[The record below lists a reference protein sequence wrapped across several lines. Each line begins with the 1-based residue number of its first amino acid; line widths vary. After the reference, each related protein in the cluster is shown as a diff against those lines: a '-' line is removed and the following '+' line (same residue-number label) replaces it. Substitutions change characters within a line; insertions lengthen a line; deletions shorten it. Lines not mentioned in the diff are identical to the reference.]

1 MTPSPPAH
9 DGRDR
14 AHIVA
19 DAVRAVRAALP
30 AWTGRNPADPGRAL
44 IESCADMAEAL
55 RDRVNR
61 APDRHRLEL
70 LGLLGP
76 RPYPAAPART
86 DVLFQLAAPAP
97 EPVRVPVGLE
107 VSTSPPAGAGEPVV
121 FSTVAEAV
129 VNPCVLVAAGR
140 FAQRGAAGGAVEGT
154 LVPFADERGDGPF
167 AGPPF
172 HLNLPSYEDVAPG
185 DDRPPPE
192 PAAYALVVL
201 SVAVPGTRVA
211 LDITPVG
218 APADLGSWEAWQ
230 GTHWSACRTVTR
242 SVGPDGRVRVTLDVP
257 ATHAPARL
265 LLDPPDDEGGARAR
279 QLRDVGLVRLAPPG
293 TGIRALALDPA
304 LSVTV
309 PVVQARVVLEEELGI
324 ATGAPGER
332 LCFAHPPMLRAT
344 DTLAVEAVE
353 EGRALRWT
361 YVPSLAGS
369 GPGDRHFTLDAR
381 SGEAVFAPVAGT
393 GRGALRHGAPLP
405 AGAMVRVPRYL
416 TGGGAGGNV
425 PARTITVLRTP
436 LPYVSAVT
444 NPAPATG
451 GTDAETPAECAERL
465 PLGSPF
471 PERAVTPH
479 DYEQLALAASAGMAR
494 IHHVRTDD
502 DGSLDPARNYVLARP
517 AGIELRFVLD
527 AGTPSLPSGT
537 EITTRDDGLVFTTQD
552 EATRAATRI
561 AGVAPLFPDP
571 RVTGARDALAAG
583 DYLANGPVK
592 GPYRTGAQV
601 TLALVHLPADTAL
614 AHLTLWVRP
623 DRAVEAADR
632 IALSAFLPRKGV
644 PWWDPDI
651 PVAYA
656 CAAPAQVTVGG
667 ASALA
672 HPVRLGGSPRWR
684 PAIDRPAARVEDA
697 VARHGGNYPTVDGVW
712 LALQIRDPK
721 ATDSTAY
728 TIAVDDGATGSVAA
742 LQYVT
747 RSDASARTGEK
758 EPGQVIALMTPQ
770 LCDPLPTTVSVGGE
784 DWCVRTSFEES
795 GETDKHVV
803 LNAATGQVH
812 FGPEVPDGSGRKVQH
827 GKIPERNSPVTV
839 ASYRC
844 TEGSKGNGVP
854 ADTAWRLPPGV
865 ASISNTASA
874 QGADGFTDTS
884 GGAFQAGVRLKVVP
898 FVTADERGWFPFPM
912 LTPTQDACDT
922 VQRSLRALH
931 PAGVPVW
938 LETPRYVGI
947 RGEARVVPEDYLTA
961 TERAALAMAA
971 ERALYRWFNPVDG
984 GPDGK
989 GWPLG
994 RPVYTGEAYR
1004 VLERVQGIARV
1015 DSVVLHGSDMDTGAA
1030 VGTAPRIDCD
1040 DEQTVYSIEHR
1051 VTVAETP

>member
-14 AHIVA
+14 ADIVA

-55 RDRVNR
+55 RDRVDR

-97 EPVRVPVGLE
+97 EPVRIPVGLE
-107 VSTSPPAGAGEPVV
+107 VATSPPAGAGEQVV
-121 FSTVAEAV
+121 FSTAAEAV

-140 FAQRGAAGGAVEGT
+140 FAQRGAAGGAVQGT
-154 LVPFADERGDGPF
+154 LVPFTGEPDGGTF

-172 HLNLPSYEDVAPG
+172 HLNLPSYEDVPPG
-185 DDRPPPE
+185 DDQPPPK
-192 PAAYALVVL
+192 PDAYALVVL
-201 SVAVPGTRVA
+201 SVAVPGTRIA
-211 LDITPVG
+211 LDITPDG
-218 APADLGSWEAWQ
+218 ALDDLGPWEAWQ
-230 GTHWSACRTVTR
+230 GTHWSACHASR
-242 SVGPDGRVRVTLDVP
+242 SAGPDGRIRVTLDVP

-265 LLDPPDDEGGARAR
+265 LLDPPEDDAQTR

-293 TGIRALALDPA
+293 TGIRTLALDPA

-309 PVVQARVVLEEELGI
+309 PVVQARVVLDEELGT
-324 ATGAPGER
+324 ATGACNER
-332 LCFAHPPMLRAT
+332 LRFAHPPMLRAT
-344 DTLAVEAVE
+344 DTLVVEAVE
-353 EGRALRWT
+353 AGRTFRWT

-381 SGEAVFAPVAGT
+381 SGEAVFAPVVGT
-393 GRGALRHGAPLP
+393 GRGALRYGAPLP
-405 AGAMVRVPRYL
+405 AGATVRAPRYL

-502 DGSLDPARNYVLARP
+502 DGSLDPARNYALARP
-517 AGIELRFVLD
+517 AVTTLRFVLD
-527 AGTPSLPSGT
+527 ARTPSLPKYT
-537 EITTRDDGLVFTTQD
+537 EVTTRDDGVVFTTTD

-561 AGVAPLFPDP
+561 AGVARLFPDP
-571 RVTGARDALAAG
+571 RVTGAHDVLAAG
-583 DYLANGPVK
+583 DYLANGPVS
-592 GPYRTGAQV
+592 GPYRAGAQV
-601 TLALVHLPADTAL
+601 TLALVRLPADTDL

-623 DRAVEAADR
+623 DRTVGATDR
-632 IALSAFLPRKGV
+632 IALSVFLPRRGV
-644 PWWDPDI
+644 PWWDPGI
-651 PVAYA
+651 PAAYA
-656 CAAPAQVTVGG
+656 CAAPASVTIGG
-667 ASALA
+667 APALS
-672 HPVRLGGSPRWR
+672 HPLRLGGSPRWR
-684 PAIDRPAARVEDA
+684 PTVDRPAARVDDA
-697 VARHGGNYPTVDGVW
+697 VARHGNDYPTEDGVW

-721 ATDSTAY
+721 ATDATAY
-728 TIAVDDGATGSVAA
+728 TIAVDDGATGPVTA
-742 LQYVT
+742 LQYST
-747 RSDASARTGEK
+747 HSGASASTGEE

-770 LCDPLPTTVSVGGE
+770 LCEPLPTTVSVGGE
-784 DWCVRTSFEES
+784 DWSVQTSFEHS
-795 GETDKHVV
+795 GEADEHVV

-812 FGPEVPDGSGRKVQH
+812 FGPAVADGSGRKVQH
-827 GKIPERNSPVTV
+827 GKIPERGSPVTV
-839 ASYRC
+839 AGYRC
-844 TEGSKGNGVP
+844 TAGGKGNGIP

-865 ASISNTASA
+865 VSIRNTASG

-884 GGAFQAGVRLKVVP
+884 GGTFQAGVRLKVVP
-898 FVTADERGWFPFPM
+898 FVTADEHGWFPFPM

-938 LETPRYVGI
+938 LETPHYVGI
-947 RGEARVVPEDYLTA
+947 RSEAHVVPEDYLTA

-1004 VLERVQGIARV
+1004 VLEGVQGIARV
-1015 DSVVLHGSDMDTGAA
+1015 DSVVLHGSDMNTGAA
-1030 VGTAPRIDCD
+1030 VGTTLRIDCG
-1040 DEQTVYSIEHR
+1040 DEQTVYSVEHR

>member
-1 MTPSPPAH
+1 MTLSPPAH

-14 AHIVA
+14 ADIVG

-97 EPVRVPVGLE
+97 EPVRIPVGLE

-140 FAQRGAAGGAVEGT
+140 FTQRGAAGGAVEGT
-154 LVPFADERGDGPF
+154 LVPFTGETEGKGTFSGP
-167 AGPPF
+167 AF
-172 HLNLPSYEDVAPG
+172 HLNLPSYEDVTPG

-201 SVAVPGTRVA
+201 SVAVPGTRIA
-211 LDITPVG
+211 LDITPDG
-218 APADLGSWEAWQ
+218 ALDDRGLWEAWQ
-230 GTHWSACRTVTR
+230 GTHWSACGTTR
-242 SVGPDGRVRVTLDVP
+242 SVGPDGRIRVTLDVP

-265 LLDPPDDEGGARAR
+265 LLDPPDDDAQAR
-279 QLRDVGLVRLAPPG
+279 QLRDVGLLRLAPPG
-293 TGIRALALDPA
+293 TGIRGLALDPA

-309 PVVQARVVLEEELGI
+309 PVVQARVVLDEELGT

-332 LCFAHPPMLRAT
+332 LRFAHPPMLRAT

-353 EGRALRWT
+353 SGRAFRWT

-381 SGEAVFAPVAGT
+381 SGEAVFAPVVGT
-393 GRGALRHGAPLP
+393 GRGALRHGVPLP
-405 AGAMVRVPRYL
+405 AGAAVRAPRYL

-465 PLGSPF
+465 PLGSPS

-502 DGSLDPARNYVLARP
+502 DGTLDPARNYVLARP
-517 AGIELRFVLD
+517 AVTTLRFVLD
-527 AGTPSLPSGT
+527 AGTPSLPGGT
-537 EITTRDDGLVFTTQD
+537 EVTTRDGGVVFTTQS

-561 AGVAPLFPDP
+561 AGVARLFPDP
-571 RVTGARDALAAG
+571 RVTGAHDVLAAG
-583 DYLANGPVK
+583 DYLGDGPVS
-592 GPYRTGAQV
+592 GPYRTGAGV
-601 TLALVHLPADTAL
+601 TLALVRLPGDAEL
-614 AHLTLWVRP
+614 AHPTLWVRP
-623 DRAVEAADR
+623 DRTVEATDR
-632 IALSAFLPRKGV
+632 IALSVFLPRRGI
-644 PWWDPDI
+644 PWWEPDI
-651 PVAYA
+651 PAAYA
-656 CAAPAQVTVGG
+656 CAAPASVTIGG
-667 ASALA
+667 TAALS
-672 HPVRLGGSPRWR
+672 HPLRLSDSPRWR
-684 PAIDRPAARVEDA
+684 PTTDRPAARVDDA
-697 VARHGGNYPTVDGVW
+697 VARHGGNYPTADGVW

-728 TIAVDDGATGSVAA
+728 TIAFDDGATGPVQA
-742 LQYVT
+742 LQYAT
-747 RSDASARTGEK
+747 RTDASASTGKK

-770 LCDPLPTTVSVGGE
+770 VCDPLPTTVSVRGE
-784 DWCVRTSFEES
+784 EWCVQSTFEGS
-795 GETDKHVV
+795 GETDPHVV

-812 FGPEVPDGSGRKVQH
+812 FGPAVADGSGRTVQH
-827 GKIPERNSPVTV
+827 GRIPEQDSPVTV
-839 ASYRC
+839 AGYRC
-844 TEGSKGNGVP
+844 TAGKKGNDIL
-854 ADTAWRLPPGV
+854 ADSAWRLPPGV
-865 ASISNTASA
+865 VSIRNTASG

-884 GGAFQAGVRLKVVP
+884 GGTFQAGVRLKVVP

-938 LETPRYVGI
+938 LETPHYVGI
-947 RGEARVVPEDYLTA
+947 RGEAHVVPEDYLTA
-961 TERAALAMAA
+961 TERTALAMAA

-1004 VLERVQGIARV
+1004 VLEGVQGIARV
-1015 DSVVLHGSDMDTGAA
+1015 DSVVLRGYDMDTEAA
-1030 VGTAPRIDCD
+1030 AGTGPRIDCG
-1040 DEQTVYSIEHR
+1040 DEQTVYSVEHR

>member
-9 DGRDR
+9 DERSR
-14 AHIVA
+14 ADIVG
-19 DAVRAVRAALP
+19 DAVRAVHDALP
-30 AWTGRNPADPGRAL
+30 VWTGRNPADPGRAL

-86 DVLFQLAAPAP
+86 DVLFRLAAPAP
-97 EPVRVPVGLE
+97 EPVHIPVGLE
-107 VSTSPPAGAGEPVV
+107 VSTSPPPGAGEPVV

-140 FAQRGAAGGAVEGT
+140 FTQRGAAGGAVEGI
-154 LVPFADERGDGPF
+154 LVGFAEETGGDAF

-172 HLNLPSYEDVAPG
+172 HLNLPSYEDVSPG
-185 DDRPPPE
+185 GDRPPPD
-192 PAAYALVVL
+192 PAEYPLAVL
-201 SVAVPGTRVA
+201 SVAVPATRIT
-211 LDITPVG
+211 LDITPDDALDEKGV
-218 APADLGSWEAWQ
+218 WEAWQ
-230 GTHWSACRTVTR
+230 GTHWSECRTVTR
-242 SVGPDGRVRVTLDVP
+242 AVGPDGRIRVTLDVP

-265 LLDPPDDEGGARAR
+265 LLDPPEGGGTAR
-279 QLRDVGLVRLAPPG
+279 QLRDVGLVRLRPPG
-293 TGIRALALDPA
+293 AGIRELALDPA

-309 PVVQARVVLEEELGI
+309 PVVQARVVPDEELGV

-332 LCFAHPPMLRAT
+332 LRFAHPPMLRAT
-344 DTLAVEAVE
+344 DTLAVEAADA
-353 EGRALRWT
+353 GRTFRWT

-369 GPGDRHFTLDAR
+369 GPDDRHFTLDAR
-381 SGEAVFAPVAGT
+381 TGEAVFAPVVGT
-393 GRGALRHGAPLP
+393 GRGALRHGRPLP
-405 AGAMVRVPRYL
+405 AGAVVRAPRYL

-425 PARTITVLRTP
+425 PARTVTVLRTP

-471 PERAVTPH
+471 PERAVTPR

-502 DGSLDPARNYVLARP
+502 DGTLDPARNYVLARP
-517 AGIELRFVLD
+517 ATLDVRFVLD
-527 AGTPSLPSGT
+527 AGTPSLPQYT
-537 EITTRDDGLVFTTQD
+537 EIVTRNGDMVFTTQD

-561 AGVAPLFPDP
+561 AGVAPLSPDP
-571 RVTGARDALAAG
+571 RVTGARDVLAAG
-583 DYLANGPVK
+583 GYLADGPVA
-592 GPYRTGAQV
+592 GPYRAGAEV
-601 TLALVHLPADTAL
+601 TLALVHLPADVVL
-614 AHLTLWVRP
+614 DQLTLWVRP
-623 DRAVEAADR
+623 DRPVTADDR
-632 IALSAFLPRKGV
+632 IALSAFVPRQGA
-644 PWWDPDI
+644 PWWDPDV
-651 PVAYA
+651 PAAYA
-656 CAAPAQVTVGG
+656 CAAPASVTVHGDSG
-667 ASALA
+667 LW
-672 HPVRLGGSPRWR
+672 HPLRLGGSPRWR
-684 PAIDRPAARVEDA
+684 PTVDRPAARVEEA
-697 VARHGGNYPTVDGVW
+697 VARHGAGPWPTDGAW

-721 ATDSTAY
+721 ATDSTTY
-728 TIAVDDGATGSVAA
+728 TIAADDGATGPVTA
-742 LQYVT
+742 LQYAT
-747 RSDASARTGEK
+747 RHDASASTGEE

-770 LCDPLPTTVSVGGE
+770 LCDPLPTAVSVGGE
-784 DWCVRTSFEES
+784 EWSVQPSFEAS
-795 GETDKHVV
+795 GAEAEHVV

-812 FGPEVPDGSGRKVQH
+812 FGPAVPDVTGRKVQH
-827 GKIPERNSPVTV
+827 GKIPGRNSRVTV
-839 ASYRC
+839 AGYRC
-844 TEGSKGNGVP
+844 TAGGKGNNIP
-854 ADTAWRLPPGV
+854 ADTAWVLPPGV
-865 ASISNTASA
+865 ASIRNTAS
-874 QGADGFTDTS
+874 GRGSDGFTDTS
-884 GGAFQAGVRLKVVP
+884 GGTFQAGVRLMVVP
-898 FVTADERGWFPFPM
+898 FVTTDERGWFPFPM

-938 LETPRYVGI
+938 LETPHYVGI
-947 RGEARVVPEDYLTA
+947 RSESRVVPEDYLTA
-961 TERAALAMAA
+961 AERAALAMAA

-1015 DSVVLHGSDMDTGAA
+1015 DSVVLHGSDMGTGTD
-1030 VGTAPRIDCD
+1030 VGTPLRIDCGN
-1040 DEQTVYSIEHR
+1040 EQTVYSVEHR

>member
-1 MTPSPPAH
+1 MTLPIPAH
-9 DGRDR
+9 DGRGR
-14 AHIVA
+14 ADIVG
-19 DAVRAVRAALP
+19 DAVRAVRAELP

-97 EPVRVPVGLE
+97 EPVHIPVGLE
-107 VSTSPPAGAGEPVV
+107 VSTNPPPGAGDPVV

-140 FAQRGAAGGAVEGT
+140 FTQRGAGGGVVEGT
-154 LVPFADERGDGPF
+154 LVAF
-167 AGPPF
+167 AGKAKSGGAFAGAPF
-172 HLNLPSYEDVAPG
+172 HLNLPSYEDVTPV
-185 DDRPPPE
+185 DDRPPAA
-192 PAAYALVVL
+192 PAEYVLAVL
-201 SVAVPGTRVA
+201 SVAVPGTRIA
-211 LDITPVG
+211 FDITPD
-218 APADLGSWEAWQ
+218 ADGVWEAWQ
-230 GTHWSACRTVTR
+230 GTHWAVCRTAGRT
-242 SVGPDGRVRVTLDVP
+242 VGQDGRTRVTLDVP
-257 ATHAPARL
+257 VTHAPARL
-265 LLDPPDDEGGARAR
+265 LLDPPEDGEAVR

-293 TGIRALALDPA
+293 TGVRELALDPA

-309 PVVQARVVLEEELGI
+309 PVVQAHVVPGEELGT
-324 ATGAPGER
+324 ATGTPGER
-332 LCFAHPPMLRAT
+332 LRFAHPPMLRAT
-344 DTLAVEAVE
+344 DTLAVEATDA
-353 EGRALRWT
+353 GRTFRWT

-369 GPGDRHFTLDAR
+369 GPDDRHFTLDTR
-381 SGEAVFAPVAGT
+381 TGEAVFAPVVGT
-393 GRGALRHGAPLP
+393 GKGARRHGAPLP
-405 AGAMVRVPRYL
+405 TGATVRARHYL

-425 PARTITVLRTP
+425 PARTVTVLRTP

-451 GTDAETPAECAERL
+451 GTDAETPAEYAQRL

-471 PERAVTPH
+471 PERAVTPR

-502 DGSLDPARNYVLARP
+502 DGTLDPAHNYAP
-517 AGIELRFVLD
+517 AQPAETTLHFVLD
-527 AGTPSLPSGT
+527 ASTPSLPQDT
-537 EITTRDDGLVFTTQD
+537 EVTTRDGGVVFTTQGQ
-552 EATRAATRI
+552 ATRAATRI
-561 AGVAPLFPDP
+561 AGVARLFPDP
-571 RVTGARDALAAG
+571 RVTGARDVLAAG
-583 DYLANGPVK
+583 DYLAEGPVG
-592 GPYRTGAQV
+592 GPYRTGAGV
-601 TLALVHLPADTAL
+601 TLALVHLPADVEL
-614 AHLTLWVRP
+614 SQLVLWARP
-623 DRAVEAADR
+623 DRTVAAEDR
-632 IALSAFLPRKGV
+632 IALSVFLPRAGV
-644 PWWDPDI
+644 PWWDPEV
-651 PVAYA
+651 PAAYA
-656 CAAPAQVTVGG
+656 CDAPAAVDGTPQ
-667 ASALA
+667 LW

-684 PAIDRPAARVEDA
+684 PTVDRPVTRVDDA
-697 VARHGGNYPTVDGVW
+697 VARRGDNYGSGDGFW

-721 ATDSTAY
+721 ATDTTTY
-728 TIAVDDGATGSVAA
+728 TVAIDDGATGPVRA
-742 LQYVT
+742 LQYAT
-747 RSDASARTGEK
+747 RTDASAETGRE

-770 LCDPLPTTVSVGGE
+770 LCTPLPTTVLVGGE
-784 DWCVRTSFEES
+784 EWSVRESFETS
-795 GETDKHVV
+795 GADDAHVV

-812 FGPEVPDGSGRKVQH
+812 FGPAVRDSSGRTVQH
-827 GKIPERNSPVTV
+827 GRIPEANSPVTV

-844 TEGSKGNGVP
+844 TAGAKGNAIP
-854 ADTAWRLPPGV
+854 ADTAWNRPDGV
-865 ASISNTASA
+865 ISIRNTAVGK
-874 QGADGFTDTS
+874 GADGFTDTS
-884 GGAFQAGVRLKVVP
+884 GGTFQAGVRLKVVP

-912 LTPTQDACDT
+912 LIPTQDACDT

-938 LETPRYVGI
+938 LETPRYVGL

-1015 DSVVLHGSDMDTGAA
+1015 DSVVLHGTDMDSGAE
-1030 VGTAPRIDCD
+1030 VGTALRIDCGE
-1040 DEQTVYSIEHR
+1040 EQTVYSVEHR
-1051 VTVAETP
+1051 VVVAETP